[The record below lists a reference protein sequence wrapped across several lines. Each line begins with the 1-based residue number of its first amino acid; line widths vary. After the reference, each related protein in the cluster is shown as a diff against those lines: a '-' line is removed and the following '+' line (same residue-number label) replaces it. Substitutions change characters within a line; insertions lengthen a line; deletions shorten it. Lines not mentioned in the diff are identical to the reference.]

1 MVVIYNNVN
10 SNNRGDDNE
19 GDDSNLL
26 LKNNFLQAG
35 HCATN
40 ILSVTFFISILLELQ
55 FPSCR

>member
-1 MVVIYNNVN
+1 MVVIYNIVN
-10 SNNRGDDNE
+10 SNNGGDDNE
-19 GDDSNLL
+19 DDDSYLL

-40 ILSVTFFISILLELQ
+40 ILYIKVFISILLELQ

>member
-10 SNNRGDDNE
+10 SNNGGDDNE
-19 GDDSNLL
+19 DDDSYLL

-40 ILSVTFFISILLELQ
+40 VLYIKVFISILLESQ